1 MKNKKKIGFTLV
13 ELLAVIVILSI
24 IMTITV
30 PIILV
35 QVKKAEKRSFGISVE
50 LVKKNTEDYL
60 LKHELKRLPD
70 CETDGFVNLE
80 DLSLKN
86 KENAFS
92 LENSYVC
99 YDSQQ
104 QCNYIYAISKKKN
117 YKIEGCYDDS
127 KITEIDKS
135 VDYSIPQFTYFGYQ
149 YEADGSSVSVV
160 VDVEIDWYDEG
171 SDIKEELY
179 RIKEAG
185 SNNWSKWQSSK
196 KFTGINFEK
205 KYTIQSKA
213 TNKAGRSNFAKT
225 TTEPILIGTPTC
237 ILQLDG
243 TKGNSPYYKTNV
255 NVTMTTSSVK
265 ELPISYSDIVT
276 SSTPSYGNK
285 ITSGFGTSTFTVTK
299 NGTTMLY
306 GYVKTDYNKKSS
318 CSKKVIK
325 DTNPESVSI
334 TATDYTQG
342 WSNKNV
348 ILKANIKEGEA
359 VSGYRSS
366 YTYQWYKNDEII
378 SGATSS
384 TYLAKESG
392 NYTVKV
398 TSKSGKAATSD
409 KFNVLVDTVAP
420 DTPTISAKNYGRS
433 IDFRY
438 SSSDSGSGVDH
449 YVLNYINSTVM
460 GPSSTKYESVTLS
473 SNSNTYSINTQT
485 SNTYKYYICAV
496 DKAGNSKCS
505 NKISIITYIGIPA
518 AHRTEGDKIKYGTK
532 YWRVI
537 KDSGSSKGSYLT
549 LIAADVAGYTSG
561 GNDYNY
567 ANTYLNNPNL
577 PYGYMASDSLIKEDC
592 NIGGIKKQNG
602 IYCITSDS
610 GDAGYKYYTGLSSPY
625 WIGSGKVVVPFS
637 YSIYSG
643 YNTHKAA
650 VGAAGSFTHAN
661 PDKNKITATY
671 NSFASVSD
679 QNVLS
684 TLYPSNSQT
693 SFSYNGALTRPSWYG
708 SDYFIYF
715 MVSPRSSSRLSV
727 SKYTVLF
734 DCYGDPQ
741 DCRIGNDDSYQQFT
755 GTGILSVKVCGGEY
769 MSSYPYLS
777 WKASSSSE
785 LLYGRGSS
793 AFEFDSW
800 SSSQSMTGVYVA
812 GKSTSTTVSDSTY
825 GVKRLYD
832 NRSSSSCVNFGN
844 DTISSVTSYFYY
856 RPYIYVYE
864 SYDKD
869 GK

>member
-35 QVKKAEKRSFGISVE
+35 QVKKAEKRSFEISVE

-60 LKHELKRLPD
+60 LKQELKRLPD

-80 DLSLKN
+80 ELSLKN

-99 YDSQQ
+99 YDSEK

-135 VDYSIPQFTYFGYQ
+135 ADYSRPKFTNFEYQ
-149 YEADGSSVSVV
+149 YEDDGSSLVA
-160 VDVEIDWYDEG
+160 DIDWYDEG

-185 SNNWSKWQSSK
+185 SNNWSKWQISK

-213 TNKAGRSNFAKT
+213 TNEAGRFNIAKT
-225 TTEPILIGTPTC
+225 TTEPILEDTPTC

-255 NVTMTTSSVK
+255 NVTMKTSSVK
-265 ELPISYSDIVT
+265 VLPISYSDIVT
-276 SSTPSYGNK
+276 SSTPSYEHK
-285 ITSGFGTSTFTVTK
+285 TPSGFGTSTFTVTK
-299 NGTTMLY
+299 NGTTTLY
-306 GYVKTDYNKKSS
+306 GYVKISDNKKSS

-334 TATDYTQG
+334 TATNYAQG

-348 ILKANIKEGEA
+348 TLKANIKEGAA
-359 VSGYRSS
+359 VSGYKSS
-366 YTYQWYKNDEII
+366 YTYQWYKDSAII

-398 TSKSGKAATSD
+398 TSKSGKSATSD
-409 KFNVLVDTVAP
+409 KFNVLVDTTAP
-420 DTPTISAKNYGRS
+420 NTPTISAKNYGRS
-433 IDFRY
+433 IDFEY

-449 YVLNYINSTVM
+449 YVLNYIDTTAM
-460 GPSSTKYESVTLS
+460 GNSSTKYESVTLGS
-473 SNSNTYSINTQT
+473 SSNTYSINTQT
-485 SNTYKYYICAV
+485 NNTYKYYICAV
-496 DKAGNSKCS
+496 DKAGNEKCS
-505 NKISIITYIGIPA
+505 NKISTTTYIGIRA
-518 AHRTEGDKIKYGTK
+518 ANRTKGSRIRYGTK
-532 YWRVI
+532 EWYVI
-537 KDSGSSKGSYLT
+537 NDSGSSKGSYLI
-549 LIAADVAGYTSG
+549 LIAKDAAGYASG
-561 GNDYNY
+561 GNSYNY
-567 ANTYLNNPNL
+567 ANTYLNDQSLSN
-577 PYGYMASDSLIKEDC
+577 GYMASNSLIKKDC
-592 NIGGIKKQNG
+592 NNGGIRKQNG
-602 IYCITSDS
+602 NCITSDS
-610 GDAGYKYYTGLSSPY
+610 GNEGYNYYSDLSNPY
-625 WIGSGKVVVPFS
+625 WIGSGKVVVPYA
-637 YSIYSG
+637 YSIFSG
-643 YNTHKAA
+643 YNKHMKAI
-650 VGAAGSFTHAN
+650 GAAGSFTNAN
-661 PDKNKITATY
+661 PDKNEITASY
-671 NSFASVSD
+671 NRYASVSH

-684 TLYPSNSQT
+684 TLNRSNSDL
-693 SFSYNGALTRPSWYG
+693 SFSYNGTVIQSSWYG
-708 SDYFIYF
+708 SDYFVYF
-715 MVSPRSSSRLSV
+715 MVRPRSSSRLSV
-727 SKYTVLF
+727 YKYAVLF
-734 DCYGDPQ
+734 DCDGDPQ
-741 DCRIGNDDSYQQFT
+741 NCKTGNSDSYQKFLD
-755 GTGILSVKVCGGEY
+755 TGILSVKVCGGGY

-777 WKASSSSE
+777 WKASSSSS

-793 AFEFDSW
+793 AFSFDSW
-800 SSSQSMTGVYVA
+800 SSSKSMTNVYVA

-832 NRSSSSCVNFGN
+832 NRSDSNCRNFGT
-844 DTISSVTSYFYY
+844 DTISSTTAYFYY

>member
-35 QVKKAEKRSFGISVE
+35 QVKKAEKRSFEISVE

-60 LKHELKRLPD
+60 LKQGLKRLPD
-70 CETDGFVNLE
+70 CDEELVKLE
-80 DLSLKN
+80 DLNLKN

-92 LENSYVC
+92 LENSFVC
-99 YDSQQ
+99 YDSEQ

-117 YKIEGCYDDS
+117 YQKEGCYDDD

-135 VDYSIPQFTYFGYQ
+135 ADYSIPQFTNFEYQ
-149 YEADGSSVSVV
+149 YEDNGSSLV
-160 VDVEIDWYDEG
+160 VDIDWYDEG

-185 SNNWSKWQSSK
+185 SNNWSKWQISK

-213 TNKAGRSNFAKT
+213 TNEAGRFNIAKT
-225 TTEPILIGTPTC
+225 TTEPILEDTPTC
-237 ILQLDG
+237 ILQLLEG

-255 NVTMTTSSVK
+255 KVTMTTSSVK
-265 ELPISYSDIVT
+265 VLPISYSDIVT
-276 SSTPSYGNK
+276 SSTPSYK
-285 ITSGFGTSTFTVTK
+285 HKTTSGFGTSTFIVTK
-299 NGTTMLY
+299 NGTTTLY
-306 GYVKTDYNKKSS
+306 GYVKTSDNKKSS

-348 ILKANIKEGEA
+348 TLKANIKEGAA
-359 VSGYRSS
+359 VSGYKSS
-366 YTYQWYKNDEII
+366 YTYQWYKDGAII

-392 NYTVKV
+392 NYKVKV
-398 TSKSGKAATSD
+398 TSKSGKTATSD

-420 DTPTISAKNYGRS
+420 NTPTISAKNYGRS

-449 YVLNYINSTVM
+449 YVLNYIDTTAM
-460 GPSSTKYESVTLS
+460 GNSSTKYESVTLGS
-473 SNSNTYSINTQT
+473 SSNTYSINTQT
-485 SNTYKYYICAV
+485 SDTYKYYICAV

-505 NKISIITYIGIPA
+505 NKISTTTYMGIKA
-518 AHRTEGDKIKYGTK
+518 ANRTKGSKIRYGTK
-532 YWRVI
+532 DWYVI
-537 KDSGSSKGSYLT
+537 ADSGSTKGSYLT
-549 LIAADVAGYTSG
+549 LVSEGVAGYTSG
-561 GNDYNY
+561 GNSYDY
-567 ANTYLNNPNL
+567 ANTYLNDQSL
-577 PYGYMASDSLIKEDC
+577 PSGYMASNSIIKKDC
-592 NIGGIKKQNG
+592 NNGGIIKQNG
-602 IYCITSDS
+602 NCITSDS
-610 GDAGYKYYTGLSSPY
+610 GNNGYNYYSDLSSPY
-625 WIGSGKVVVPFS
+625 WIGSGKVVVPYA

-643 YNTHKAA
+643 YNQHMKAI
-650 VGAAGSFTHAN
+650 GAAGSFTNAN
-661 PDKNKITATY
+661 PDKNEITASY
-671 NSFASVSD
+671 NSYASVSH

-684 TLYPSNSQT
+684 TLNRSNSDL
-693 SFSYNGALTRPSWYG
+693 SFSYNGTVIKSSWYG
-708 SDYFIYF
+708 SDYFVYF
-715 MVSPRSSSRLSV
+715 MVRPRSSSRLSV
-727 SKYTVLF
+727 YKYAVLF
-734 DCYGDPQ
+734 DCDGDPQ
-741 DCRIGNDDSYQQFT
+741 NCKTGNSDSYQNFLD
-755 GTGILSVKVCGGEY
+755 TGILSVKVCGGGY

-777 WKASSSSE
+777 WKASSSSS

-793 AFEFDSW
+793 AFSFDSW
-800 SSSQSMTGVYVA
+800 SSSKSMTNVYVA

-832 NRSSSSCVNFGN
+832 NRSDSNCRNFGT
-844 DTISSVTSYFYY
+844 DTISSTTAYFYY

>member
-30 PIILV
+30 PIVLV
-35 QVKKAEKRSFGISVE
+35 QVKKAEKRSFEISVE

-60 LKHELKRLPD
+60 LKQGLKRLPD
-70 CETDGFVNLE
+70 CDEDLVKLE
-80 DLSLKN
+80 ELSLKN

-99 YDSQQ
+99 YKSQE
-104 QCNYIYAISKKKN
+104 QCNFIYAISKKQN
-117 YKIEGCYDDS
+117 YSMEGCYDDS

-135 VDYSIPQFTYFGYQ
+135 VDYSIPQFTNFEYQ
-149 YEADGSSVSVV
+149 YEDEGSSLV
-160 VDVEIDWYDEG
+160 VEIDWYDKSE
-171 SDIKEELY
+171 IKEVLY

-185 SNNWSKWQSSK
+185 SNNWSGWQESS

-205 KYTIQSKA
+205 KYNIQSRA
-213 TNKAGRSNFAKT
+213 TNEAGRPNVSKII
-225 TTEPILIGTPTC
+225 TTEPISEDTPTC

-255 NVTMTTSSVK
+255 RVIMTTSSVK
-265 ELPISYSDIVT
+265 VLPISYSEIVT
-276 SSTPSYGNK
+276 SSTPSYEHK
-285 ITSGFGTSTFTVTK
+285 TTSGYGTSTFILTK
-299 NGTTMLY
+299 NGTTTLY
-306 GYVKTDYNKKSS
+306 GYVKTSDNKKSS
-318 CSKKVIK
+318 CSKTVIK

-348 ILKANIKEGEA
+348 TLKANIKEGAA
-359 VSGYRSS
+359 VSGYKSS
-366 YTYQWYKNDEII
+366 YTYQWYKDGAII

-398 TSKSGKAATSD
+398 TSGSGKAATSD

-420 DTPTISAKNYGRS
+420 NTPTISAKNYGRS
-433 IDFRY
+433 IDFKY
-438 SSSDSGSGVDH
+438 SSSDSESGVNH

-460 GPSSTKYESVTLS
+460 GASSTKYESVILS
-473 SNSNTYSINTQT
+473 SSSNTYSINTQT

-496 DKAGNSKCS
+496 DKAGNEKCS
-505 NKISIITYIGIPA
+505 NKISTTTYMGIKA
-518 AHRTEGDKIKYGTK
+518 ANRTKGSKIRYGTK
-532 YWRVI
+532 DWYVI
-537 KDSGSSKGSYLT
+537 NDSGSSKGSYLT

-567 ANTYLNNPNL
+567 ANTYLNDQSLPN
-577 PYGYMASDSLIKEDC
+577 GYMASNSLIKKDC
-592 NIGGIKKQNG
+592 NNGGIFKQNG
-602 IYCITSDS
+602 NCITSDS
-610 GDAGYKYYTGLSSPY
+610 GNNGYNYYSDLSSPY

-637 YSIYSG
+637 YTIYSG
-643 YNTHKAA
+643 YNTHKKAI
-650 VGAAGSFTHAN
+650 GAAGSFTNAN
-661 PDKNKITATY
+661 PNKNEITSTY
-671 NSFASVSD
+671 NSYASSTY

-693 SFSYNGALTRPSWYG
+693 SFSYNGAVTRSSWYG

-715 MVSPRSSSRLSV
+715 MVRPKSSSRLSV
-727 SKYTVLF
+727 SKYAVLF
-734 DCYGDPQ
+734 DCDGDPQ
-741 DCRIGNDDSYQQFT
+741 NCTTGNSDSYQEFT
-755 GTGILSVKVCGGEY
+755 GTGILSVKVCGGGY

-777 WKASSSSE
+777 WKASSSSS

-793 AFEFDSW
+793 AFSFDYW
-800 SSSQSMTGVYVA
+800 SSSKSMTNVYVA

-832 NRSSSSCVNFGN
+832 NRSSGNCVDFGN